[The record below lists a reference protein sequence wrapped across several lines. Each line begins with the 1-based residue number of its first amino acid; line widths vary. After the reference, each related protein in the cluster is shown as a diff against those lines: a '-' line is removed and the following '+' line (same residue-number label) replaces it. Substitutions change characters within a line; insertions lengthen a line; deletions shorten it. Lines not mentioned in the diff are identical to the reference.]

1 MPCLLL
7 YAATGMGKT
16 KILRKFRRDHPD
28 CFDDKIG
35 VQRMPIVALQMPPEP
50 DEKSFYSQILTSLS
64 VFLN

>member
-1 MPCLLL
+1 
-7 YAATGMGKT
+7 MGKT